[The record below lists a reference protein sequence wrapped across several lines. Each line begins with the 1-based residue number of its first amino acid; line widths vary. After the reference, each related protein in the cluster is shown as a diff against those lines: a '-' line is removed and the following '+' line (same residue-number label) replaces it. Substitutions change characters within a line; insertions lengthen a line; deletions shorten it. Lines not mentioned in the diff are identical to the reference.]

1 MLNSTKK
8 KAMNS
13 QSTNQQPVILV
24 TGATGA
30 RGGSVARALLKDK
43 RYHVRILTR
52 NTRSQKAQVF
62 QRAGAELVS
71 GDYNDRESLVNAM
84 EGAYG
89 VFAAPRLGD
98 EAGSILRQGKNLVDA
113 VRLSGIRHF
122 VMQTSPDHNKLGE
135 GNYPVPRYDVLALLE
150 EYAKQSKLPATF
162 LHIAFPYENF
172 LDFFPLQKDNHG
184 DYYFGFPQ
192 GDTPL
197 AMASLEDL
205 GKIVSSVFNEPE
217 TYTGRVVGV
226 VGADDTCD
234 NYAAI
239 LSKVLNRN
247 IYYSYIPRNVYAAYD
262 FSGAEELANMF
273 EVQRLYVPERKKD
286 LEESYR
292 INPAMQSFEEW
303 VTRNRTRFINQFN
316 AQFEVV
322 VI

>member
-1 MLNSTKK
+1 MLNPAKK
-8 KAMNS
+8 KTMNK
-13 QSTNQQPVILV
+13 QSTNQESIILV

-43 RYHVRILTR
+43 RYRVRILTR
-52 NTRSQKAQVF
+52 DTRSQKAQVF
-62 QRAGAELVS
+62 QRAGAELVH
-71 GDYNDRESLVNAM
+71 GDYNDRESLVKAM

-89 VFAAPRLGD
+89 VFAAPRLAED
-98 EAGSILRQGKNLVDA
+98 AATVLRQGKNMVDA

-122 VMQTSPDHNKLGE
+122 VMQTSPDLKKLGL

-150 EYAKQSKLPATF
+150 EYTRQSKLPATF

-172 LDFFPLQKDNHG
+172 LDFFPLQKDSNG

-205 GKIVSSVFNEPE
+205 GKIVSPVFNEPE

-226 VGADDTCD
+226 VGADETSDQ
-234 NYAAI
+234 YAAI
-239 LSKVLNRN
+239 LSKVLKRN

-273 EVQRLYVPERKKD
+273 EVQRLYVPQRKKD

-303 VTRNRTRFINQFN
+303 VARNRARFIHQFN